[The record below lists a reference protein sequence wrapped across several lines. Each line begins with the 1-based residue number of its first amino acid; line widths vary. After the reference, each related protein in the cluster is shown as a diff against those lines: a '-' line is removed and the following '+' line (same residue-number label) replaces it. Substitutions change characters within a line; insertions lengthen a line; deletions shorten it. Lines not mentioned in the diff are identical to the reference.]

1 LAFQIRVPGAK
12 DKGSKEWGIPIN
24 TSKIKMSCYTGSTM
38 ANSDSLKGRSVQ
50 VIEHF
55 AHKQQ
60 KEEYS
65 RFRRG
70 YLRQIPF
77 TPTLCPVG
85 LVSSLSL

>member
-55 AHKQQ
+55 AHKHSAV
-60 KEEYS
+60 EATEG
-65 RFRRG
+65 RVLAF
-70 YLRQIPF
+70 
-77 TPTLCPVG
+77 
-85 LVSSLSL
+85 